1 MSALLVKYVGFGIA
15 AVAVAAVAALYGQ
28 EEVPFTDDPIAE

>member
-1 MSALLVKYVGFGIA
+1 MSALLVRYVGFGIA

-28 EEVPFTDDPIAE
+28 EEVPIANPIEE